1 MTITISDLENKLK
14 EATINNRV
22 VITDLPFLS
31 SEVQQMLLKINN
43 DTRIIVKS
51 SQVTRQEE
59 EVILKGEVTIID
71 FTLPDVTFHFKIAE
85 EKVELFTQISVA
97 QSIPISLGVTK
108 FNLNDV
114 VIEINTQSNEKQK
127 AILSGN
133 IKLEEQTI
141 NLTRDLLGEKIFNG
155 NIPTFSLKNLLSILC
170 RTSVEIPGFSDVTI
184 QDAHINI
191 NFSSKSTPINLWA
204 NVNNFGR
211 LHLLTQKYEDS
222 WEYIGIF
229 SLPDEWRLSSIS
241 NVFSIFDQ
249 LIFKNPKLTV
259 SSVTDP
265 RVSILNEDSQT
276 TTISVVEGL
285 YFSGILQMEGL
296 GLELIRGLFNISEIP
311 IGGLIGQNLAE
322 TKFETKFDQTL
333 TVFGINFNDAG
344 IILQVEPFIVG
355 FQLSTIVQIQRDQLP
370 FSGGIQLQQTGA
382 SYSLAMRG
390 IWENPFGL
398 PMLDIENVLLQ
409 FQTNPDP
416 KLAVAGD
423 ISFGD
428 DLRVSVICQ
437 FTSSGVP
444 DMLRGQ
450 LDGELSI
457 SRLIKV
463 FTGISIPEGFLDVFI
478 SNVLVYIVANP
489 LGALIDGTQYPFGF
503 RVHGLMHAYG
513 IEATSQVSIEENGIS
528 LDGQMAPIIV
538 GDILKIYGATT
549 EQGPK
554 LIYRATVEQPFLF
567 QLDAG
572 IQVLGATLN
581 THILVKQDGFEFS
594 FSAKIFNAF
603 EASIVAQG
611 TGELNQ
617 GNFYIR
623 ASMHNDMIE
632 YVNTQTRKILQETA
646 STADSRVSQ
655 AQTEIS
661 NLEQQ
666 LTSLNEQLTG
676 RETEISNAKSV
687 AENALQ
693 QAKNV
698 ENKCGEALQHLQNAK
713 DELEGQL
720 QNAKQSLDDTI
731 KRLEKELRR
740 LITNP
745 GRIFDL
751 RQLIDRTKDLISDL
765 KNKISEAAVAITR
778 ATSEL
783 EDAVRAV
790 AEAGEHLK
798 NILPPELDPIYL
810 SIKAAI
816 EAAKLSLATLRT
828 ELEILKVVAGKSV
841 QIVTFIQSNGIDSL
855 FDVSK
860 ISFEGNIQSVGSGQV
875 SLSMDIS
882 FMNTT
887 QTIAIDFNFQD
898 QISGVKNLANKL
910 IESLT

>member
-1 MTITISDLENKLK
+1 MAITISELENRLK
-14 EATINNRV
+14 EATFNPRFA
-22 VITDLPFLS
+22 ITDLAFLS
-31 SEVQQMLLKINN
+31 PEIQQMLLKINSN
-43 DTRIIVKS
+43 TGIIVKS
-51 SQVTRQEE
+51 GQVTKQEE
-59 EVILKGEVTIID
+59 EVILKGEVSILN
-71 FTLPDVTFHFKIAE
+71 FTLPDATFHFKIAE
-85 EKVELFTQISVA
+85 EKVELFTEIPVT
-97 QSIPISLGVTK
+97 QSIPISLGITK
-108 FNLNDV
+108 FNLNDI
-114 VIEINTQSNEKQK
+114 VIKINTQSKE

-133 IKLEEQTI
+133 IHLEEQTI
-141 NLTRDLLGEKIFNG
+141 NLTRDLLGEQVFNG
-155 NIPTFSLKNLLSILC
+155 SIPTVSLKNLLSILC
-170 RTSVEIPGFSDVTI
+170 RTNVGIPGIPDVTL

-191 NFSSKSTPINLWA
+191 NFSSKSIPINLWA

-229 SLPDEWRLSSIS
+229 SLPDEWKLSSIS
-241 NVFSIFDQ
+241 NVFSIFDP
-249 LIFKNPKLTV
+249 LRFKNPKLTV

-265 RVSILNEDSQT
+265 RASILNEDSQT
-276 TTISVVEGL
+276 TTVSVVEGL

-311 IGGLIGQNLAE
+311 LGGLIGQNLSA
-322 TKFETKFDQTL
+322 TKFEAKFDQTL
-333 TVFGINFNDAG
+333 SVFGINFNDAG
-344 IILQVEPFIVG
+344 LVFQVEPFTVG
-355 FQLSTIVQIQRDQLP
+355 FQLSTIVHIQRDQLP

-390 IWENPFGL
+390 IWEKPFGL

-444 DMLRGQ
+444 DMLLGQ
-450 LDGELSI
+450 LDGELSM
-457 SRLIKV
+457 SRLIKI
-463 FTGISIPEGFLDVFI
+463 FTGISIPEGFLDVSI

-528 LDGQMAPIIV
+528 LDGQLAPINV

-581 THILVKQDGFEFS
+581 THILVKQDGFEFA

-603 EASIVAQG
+603 DASVVAQG
-611 TGELNQ
+611 TGDLSQ
-617 GNFYIR
+617 GNFSIK

-632 YVNTQTRKILQETA
+632 YVNTQTRQILQETA
-646 STADSRVSQ
+646 TTAESKVTQTQTQIST
-655 AQTEIS
+655 
-661 NLEQQ
+661 LEQQ

-676 RETEISNAKSV
+676 REIEITNAKSV

-698 ENKCGEALQHLQNAK
+698 ENECEEALQHLQNAK
-713 DELEGQL
+713 DELDEQL
-720 QNAKQSLDDTI
+720 RNAEQSLADFIRKLD
-731 KRLEKELRR
+731 RELGR

-745 GRIFDL
+745 GTIFDL
-751 RQLIDRTKDLISDL
+751 RQHIDRTRDLISDL
-765 KNKISEAAVAITR
+765 RNKISEAADSVTKATR
-778 ATSEL
+778 DL
-783 EDAVRAV
+783 EDAGKAV
-790 AEAGEHLK
+790 TKAAEDLGS
-798 NILPPELDPIYL
+798 ILPLAEDLIYL
-810 SIKAAI
+810 GLQASI
-816 EAAKLSLATLRT
+816 EAAKLPLATLRK

-841 QIVTFIQSNGIDSL
+841 QIVTFIQSHGIASL
-855 FDVSK
+855 FDVSR
-860 ISFEGNIQSVGSGQV
+860 ISFEGNIQAVGPGQV

-887 QTIAIDFNFQD
+887 QTITIDFDFQD
-898 QISGVKNLANKL
+898 PASGVKNLANQL

>member
-1 MTITISDLENKLK
+1 MPITISELENTLK
-14 EATINNRV
+14 EATLNPRV
-22 VITDLPFLS
+22 AITDLSFLS
-31 SEVQQMLLKINN
+31 PEVQQMLLKINN
-43 DTRIIVKS
+43 DTGIIVKS
-51 SQVTRQEE
+51 GQVTRQEE
-59 EVILKGEVTIID
+59 EVILKGEVTILN
-71 FTLPDVTFHFKIAE
+71 FTLPDVAFHFKIAE
-85 EKVELFTQISVA
+85 EKVKLFTQISVT
-97 QSIPISLGVTK
+97 QSIPISLGITK

-114 VIEINTQSNEKQK
+114 VIKINTQSKE

-133 IKLEEQTI
+133 INLEEQTI
-141 NLTRDLLGEKIFNG
+141 NLTRDLLGEQVFNG
-155 NIPTFSLKNLLSILC
+155 TIPTVSLKNLLSILC
-170 RTSVEIPGFSDVTI
+170 RTSVEIPGFSDVSI
-184 QDAHINI
+184 QDAHINF

-241 NVFSIFDQ
+241 NIFSIFDS
-249 LIFKNPKLTV
+249 LRFKNPKLTV

-265 RVSILNEDSQT
+265 RALILNEDSQT

-311 IGGLIGQNLAE
+311 IGGLIGQNLSA
-322 TKFETKFDQTL
+322 TRFEANFEQKL
-333 TVFGINFNDAG
+333 TAFGIDFNDAG
-344 IILQVEPFIVG
+344 LVLQVEPFIVG
-355 FQLSTIVQIQRDQLP
+355 LQLSTIVEIQGDPLP

-382 SYSLAMRG
+382 SYSLAMGG
-390 IWENPFGL
+390 IWEKPFGL

-450 LDGELSI
+450 LNGELSV
-457 SRLIKV
+457 SKLIHI
-463 FTGISIPEGFLDVFI
+463 FTGISIPEGFLDVSI
-478 SNVLVYIVANP
+478 SDVLVYIVANP

-503 RVHGLMHAYG
+503 RVHGRMHAYG
-513 IEATSQVSIEENGIS
+513 IEATSQVSIEKNGIS
-528 LDGQMAPIIV
+528 LDGQLAPINV

-572 IQVLGATLN
+572 IQILGATLN
-581 THILVKQDGFEFS
+581 THILVKQDSFEFA

-603 EASIVAQG
+603 EASVVAQG

-623 ASMHNDMIE
+623 ASMHNDMID
-632 YVNTQTRKILQETA
+632 YVNTQTRQILQETA

-666 LTSLNEQLTG
+666 LASLNEQLIG
-676 RETEISNAKSV
+676 REIEIGNAKSA

-693 QAKNV
+693 QA
-698 ENKCGEALQHLQNAK
+698 ENFENDCREALKHLQNAK
-713 DELEGQL
+713 DELEGSIGSVQREL
-720 QNAKQSLDDTI
+720 EDII
-731 KRLEKELRR
+731 KKIAEIVFNPTLLLKLKRRRDELEKE
-740 LITNP
+740 
-745 GRIFDL
+745 
-751 RQLIDRTKDLISDL
+751 ISDL
-765 KNKISEAAVAITR
+765 KNSISDAADSVTK
-778 ATSEL
+778 ATTDL
-783 EDAVRAV
+783 EDAGKAV
-790 AEAGEHLK
+790 TKAAEDLGS
-798 NILPPELDPIYL
+798 ILPLAEDLIYL
-810 SIKAAI
+810 GFQAAI
-816 EAAKLSLATLRT
+816 EAAKLPLATLRT

-841 QIVTFIQSNGIDSL
+841 QIVTFIQSLGIASL
-855 FDVSK
+855 FDVSR

-898 QISGVKNLANKL
+898 PISGVKNLANQL